1 MEVLASVGATDWS
14 YWLALW
20 AICAFTQGFA
30 IPISQSF
37 GEGNYGDVRK
47 LTATSIYLSL
57 IGAAVLTV
65 VCFAG
70 GGLLLRILKT
80 PDDIFDGALAYLL
93 TMYGGLIVVTAYN
106 MASSLL
112 RAFGDGRTPLAAI
125 AIAAAMNVGLDL
137 LFVLVFRWG
146 IVGAAIASVIA
157 QLFAFLYCLRIL
169 CRIKWLKL
177 DRQDLETGQKTDPI
191 TVPVRNSSVIAEYFD
206 RHRRDGSAVRYQW
219 AGVSVYCR
227 IHSDE

>member
-1 MEVLASVGATDWS
+1 MVVDAIIVGQGAGVEALDSVGATDWS

-20 AICAFTQGFA
+20 AVCALTQGFSV
-30 IPISQSF
+30 PISQSF

-57 IGAAVLTV
+57 IGAAALTV

-70 GGLLLRILKT
+70 GSFLLCILKT
-80 PDDIFDGALAYLL
+80 PDDIFDGALAYFL
-93 TMYGGLIVVTAYN
+93 TMYSGLIVVTAYN

-112 RAFGDGRTPLAAI
+112 RAFGDGKTSLVAI
-125 AIAAAMNVGLDL
+125 AIAATMNIGLDL
-137 LFVLVFRWG
+137 LFVLVFRWE

-169 CRIKWLKL
+169 CRLKWLKL
-177 DRQDLETGQKTDPI
+177 DRQDWKPDKKLILLQ
-191 TVPVRNSSVIAEYFD
+191 
-206 RHRRDGSAVRYQW
+206 
-219 AGVSVYCR
+219 CR
-227 IHSDE
+227 LGIPL